1 MRATILILSL
11 TVFLVSC
18 NTSSKKSE
26 NSSSPL
32 PHGTHK
38 GTVNE
43 VIQTPSYTYLL
54 INESNGENWIAIPK
68 TEVEEGQQVFYD
80 EGLEMKNFQSK
91 TLKRE
96 FETIYFVKGIRYEA
110 LESVDEAI
118 RKNLNKTSETAK
130 TDVEIEQPQGAKT
143 IAYIFENKSSLSD
156 TKVTVKGK
164 IVKVNNGI
172 LNTNW
177 VHIQD
182 GSSFENSFDLTVTT
196 DELYQVG
203 DVVTFIGTIGLNR
216 DFGAG
221 YTYDVIMEDATKV
234 ISL

>member
-1 MRATILILSL
+1 MRTTILIFSL
-11 TVFLVSC
+11 TVFLASC

-26 NSSSPL
+26 STSDLLPL
-32 PHGTHK
+32 GTHK
-38 GTVNE
+38 GTVSE

-54 INESNGENWIAIPK
+54 IKESMGENWIAIPK
-68 TEVEEGQQVFYD
+68 AEVKEGQQVFYD

-91 TLKRE
+91 TLQRE
-96 FETIYFVKGIRYEA
+96 FETIYFVKGIRNEA

-118 RKNLNKTSETAK
+118 RKNINKSSGAAK
-130 TDVEIEQPQGAKT
+130 TDIEIEQPQGAQS

-221 YTYDVIMEDATKV
+221 YIYNVIMEDATKV
-234 ISL
+234 VSL

>member
-1 MRATILILSL
+1 MRTTILILLL
-11 TVFLVSC
+11 TVFLASC
-18 NTSSKKSE
+18 NTSSKKSDSRE
-26 NSSSPL
+26 QL

-38 GTVNE
+38 GTVSE

-54 INESNGENWIAIPK
+54 IKESNGDNWIAIPK
-68 TEVEEGQQVFYD
+68 AEVEEGQQVFYD

-96 FETIYFVKGIRYEA
+96 FETIYFVKGIRNEA

-118 RKNLNKTSETAK
+118 RKNLNKTSSIAK
-130 TDVEIEQPQGAKT
+130 TDIEIEQPQGAQS

-156 TKVTVKGK
+156 TKVTIKGK

-182 GSSFENSFDLTVTT
+182 GSSFESNFDLTVTT
-196 DELYQVG
+196 EELCQVG

-221 YTYDVIMEDATKV
+221 YTYDVIMENATKV
-234 ISL
+234 VNL